1 MRRRSEL
8 MNKLRVKILQDW
20 KDGLTYKEIER
31 KRGVSSRTIANL
43 VGGKDLKKFCQM
55 CGETDQEKLQE
66 HHPDRANRP
75 NETKTLC
82 ASCHSKVTRKQ
93 QRGRYKDQKNKV
105 LIPEVVETTNPPVQQ
120 RMSAP
125 PEVSYNNERPLTL
138 EEQRWLGKGFCYSI
152 GGIAL
157 GKGAFDN
164 KIPGWIRGLLTIG
177 GILFLY
183 GGSRIGRD
191 TEHTDQ

>member
-8 MNKLRVKILQDW
+8 MDKLRVKILQDW
-20 KDGLTYKEIER
+20 KNGLTYKEIER

-43 VGGKDLKKFCQM
+43 VGGKDLKRFCQS
-55 CGETDQEKLQE
+55 CGQTDPGKLQE

-82 ASCHSKVTRKQ
+82 ASCHEKITRKQ
-93 QRGRYKDQKNKV
+93 QRERQRERKNNA
-105 LIPEVVETTNPPVQQ
+105 LIPEVVETTNPSMQ
-120 RMSAP
+120 RIMSAP

-138 EEQRWLGKGFCYSI
+138 EEQRWLGKGFCYGI

-157 GKGAFDN
+157 GEGAFDK
-164 KIPGWIRGLLTIG
+164 KIPMWIRGLLVIG

-183 GGSRIGRD
+183 GGSTIGGN
-191 TEHTDQ
+191 TENTDR

>member
-20 KDGLTYKEIER
+20 KNGLTYKKIER

-43 VGGKDLKKFCQM
+43 VGGKDLKRFCQH
-55 CGETDQEKLQE
+55 CGETDAEKLEE
-66 HHPDRANRP
+66 HHADRMNRP
-75 NETKTLC
+75 NETVTLC
-82 ASCHSKVTRKQ
+82 ASCHSKTTRKQ
-93 QRGRYKDQKNKV
+93 QRERHKERENKV

-125 PEVSYNNERPLTL
+125 PEVSHNNERPLTL
-138 EEQRWLGKGFCYSI
+138 EEQRWLGKGLCYSI

-157 GKGAFDN
+157 GKGAFD
-164 KIPGWIRGLLTIG
+164 KKMPGWIRGLLVIG

-183 GGSRIGRD
+183 GGSTIGGN
-191 TEHTDQ
+191 TENTDQ

>member
-8 MNKLRVKILQDW
+8 MDKLRVKILQDW
-20 KDGLTYKEIER
+20 QNGLTYEKIER

-43 VGGKDLKKFCQM
+43 VGGKDLKRFCQY
-55 CGETDQEKLQE
+55 CGQTDPETLQE

-82 ASCHSKVTRKQ
+82 ASCHDKITRKQ
-93 QRGRYKDQKNKV
+93 QRERHKERKNNV
-105 LIPEVVETTNPPVQQ
+105 LIPEVVETTNPPMQQ
-120 RMSAP
+120 RMSVP
-125 PEVSYNNERPLTL
+125 PEVSYDAKPLTL
-138 EEQRWLGKGFCYSI
+138 EDQRRLGKGLCYSI

-157 GKGAFDN
+157 GEGVFD
-164 KIPGWIRGLLTIG
+164 KKLPRWIRGLLVIG

-183 GGSRIGRD
+183 GGSTIGGN
-191 TEHTDQ
+191 TENIDQ

>member
-20 KDGLTYKEIER
+20 KDGLTYKEIET

-43 VGGKDLKKFCQM
+43 VGGKDLKRFCES
-55 CGETDQEKLQE
+55 CGQTDPEKLQE

-82 ASCHSKVTRKQ
+82 ASCHDKITRKQ
-93 QRGRYKDQKNKV
+93 QRERYKKRQNNV
-105 LIPEVVETTNPPVQQ
+105 LIPEVVETTNPPMQQ
-120 RMSAP
+120 IMSAP
-125 PEVSYNNERPLTL
+125 SEVSHNERPLTV
-138 EEQRWLGKGFCYSI
+138 EEQRWLGKGLCYSI

-157 GKGAFDN
+157 GEGAFDK
-164 KIPGWIRGLLTIG
+164 KIPTWIRGLLVIG

-183 GGSRIGRD
+183 GGSTIGGN
-191 TEHTDQ
+191 TENTDK

>member
-20 KDGLTYKEIER
+20 KNGLTYEKIER

-43 VGGKDLKKFCQM
+43 VKGKDLKRFCQY
-55 CGETDQEKLQE
+55 CGETDPEKLEE

-82 ASCHSKVTRKQ
+82 ASCHEKITRKQ
-93 QRGRYKDQKNKV
+93 QRERYKKRENKV

-125 PEVSYNNERPLTL
+125 PEVSYNTRPLTL
-138 EEQRWLGKGFCYSI
+138 GEQRWLGKGFCYSI
-152 GGIAL
+152 GGVAL
-157 GKGAFDN
+157 SKGAFDN
-164 KIPGWIRGLLTIG
+164 KIPRWIRGLLVIG

-183 GGSRIGRD
+183 GGSTIGRN
-191 TEHTDQ
+191 TENTDQ

>member
-8 MNKLRVKILQDW
+8 MDKLRVKILQDW
-20 KDGLTYKEIER
+20 KNGLTYKEIER

-43 VGGKDLKKFCQM
+43 VGGKDLKRFCQS
-55 CGETDQEKLQE
+55 CGQTDPEKLQE

-82 ASCHSKVTRKQ
+82 ASCHEKITRKQ
-93 QRGRYKDQKNKV
+93 QRERHRERKNNV
-105 LIPEVVETTNPPVQQ
+105 LIPEVVETTNQPVQQ
-120 RMSAP
+120 KIAAP
-125 PEVSYNNERPLTL
+125 PEVSYDARPLTL
-138 EEQRWLGKGFCYSI
+138 EEQRWLGKGLCYSI
-152 GGIAL
+152 GGVAL

-164 KIPGWIRGLLTIG
+164 KIPRWIRGLLVIG

-183 GGSRIGRD
+183 GGSTIGGN
-191 TEHTDQ
+191 TENTDQ

>member
-1 MRRRSEL
+1 VRRRNEL

-20 KDGLTYKEIER
+20 KSGLTYEKIER

-43 VGGKDLKKFCQM
+43 VKGKDLKRFCEM
-55 CGETDQEKLQE
+55 CGETDQEKLEE
-66 HHPDRANRP
+66 HHPNKTMHP
-75 NETKTLC
+75 NETVTLC
-82 ASCHSKVTRKQ
+82 ASCHSKATRKQ
-93 QRGRYKDQKNKV
+93 QKERHKERENKV

-152 GGIAL
+152 GGVAL
-157 GKGAFDN
+157 GKGAFDK
-164 KIPGWIRGLLTIG
+164 KIPGWIRGLLTIA

-191 TEHTDQ
+191 TEHTDR

>member
-43 VGGKDLKKFCQM
+43 VGGKDLKRFCQM

-82 ASCHSKVTRKQ
+82 ASCHEKITRNQ
-93 QRGRYKDQKNKV
+93 QRRRHREQEKKL
-105 LIPEVVETTNPPVQQ
+105 LIPEVVETTNPRMQQ

-125 PEVSYNNERPLTL
+125 PEVSYDPGPLTL
-138 EEQRWLGKGFCYSI
+138 EDQRRLGKAFCYSI

-157 GKGAFDN
+157 GEGAFD
-164 KIPGWIRGLLTIG
+164 KKLPGWIRGLLVIG

-183 GGSRIGRD
+183 GGSTIGGN
-191 TEHTDQ
+191 TENTDQ